1 MKKEKFDIKVKQI
14 IEQYKKN
21 LAILMRKGH
30 ACEVVAL
37 LNDSG
42 TLFTKDK
49 SMYDIAKKTINAT
62 CVEELEVQRVNFVFS
77 LLNKNER
84 EIIANEFLLNK
95 PSIWWNERFAR
106 STYYRNR
113 RNACKKFVEYY
124 GLEKK

>member
-49 SMYDIAKKTINAT
+49 YPFFALILVTRIRK
-62 CVEELEVQRVNFVFS
+62 
-77 LLNKNER
+77 LL
-84 EIIANEFLLNK
+84 I
-95 PSIWWNERFAR
+95 
-106 STYYRNR
+106 
-113 RNACKKFVEYY
+113 
-124 GLEKK
+124 